1 MSSSEFLPYS
11 NKFKFTSKSV
21 VEHVTEKN
29 IQKKKKKLNGSD
41 IRFRLV
47 QIWILLHVL

>member
-21 VEHVTEKN
+21 VDHVTEKN
-29 IQKKKKKLNGSD
+29 IQKKKKLNGSD

-47 QIWILLHVL
+47 LIWILLHVL